1 MVNNFYYLFTLK
13 PELNVDV
20 APDKFFNIIL
30 RSSNLDEA
38 KNILLPKVLLKENLD
53 HLKVLGYVEF
63 EKHSRQT
70 LDLILNDRTEISA
83 YPVYSLD
90 DFINVL

>member
-1 MVNNFYYLFTLK
+1 MTKNFYYLFTLK

-30 RSSNLDEA
+30 RASNLDEA

-63 EKHSRQT
+63 EKHSPKT
-70 LDLILNDRTEISA
+70 LEILLKNKTEMSA

-90 DFINVL
+90 DFVNVM